1 MISEIFPS
9 ESPFLMSVMLINKAT
24 NATWDYLLS
33 KIKPDI
39 KAGEN
44 RFYSVT
50 TDRGKSLT
58 PFWFA

>member
-1 MISEIFPS
+1 
-9 ESPFLMSVMLINKAT
+9 MSVMLINKAT

-58 PFWFA
+58 PF